1 MKCKNC
7 GANIENNKNFCP
19 NCGNKIDNNNIQEE
33 NKTDNPKKSKSTLKI
48 VIITIIV
55 SIVLLIGLFAGIIG
69 MMGLGINNVSNKGN
83 NYKETEKIRKE
94 TYDSIPKELINKK
107 IISSDWKYVDSA
119 YGWSGEWTN
128 KEDKYYFYID
138 EENYN
143 LYKNYWLE
151 DVEKSYY
158 VEELNKDLGEYG
170 NRVFHLINVSGLSY
184 NSDIDYGNVHMYKDK
199 TYYLVQIYDKAIYY
213 KYISYYKDINNYFL
227 SSNFDYDNDSLL
239 KEYIFH
245 QDDNEWII
253 EELYR

>member
-7 GANIENNKNFCP
+7 GTNIENSKNFCP
-19 NCGNKIDNNNIQEE
+19 NCGNKIELNDIREVKEE
-33 NKTDNPKKSKSTLKI
+33 NIPKKSKSTLKI
-48 VIITIIV
+48 VIVTIII
-55 SIVLLIGLFAGIIG
+55 SIVLIIGLFAGIIG
-69 MMGLGINNVSNKGN
+69 MIGLGINNISNKVN

-94 TYDSIPKELINKK
+94 TYDSIPEELINKK
-107 IISSDWKYVDSA
+107 MISSDWKYVDFA

-151 DVEKSYY
+151 DVEKSEYSSG
-158 VEELNKDLGEYG
+158 LNKELREYG
-170 NRVFHLINVSGLSY
+170 NRVFHLINVSSLSY

-239 KEYIFH
+239 KEYIFY
-245 QDDNEWII
+245 QDDNEWRI
-253 EELYR
+253 EELIR